1 METIYKYLAVFWNRT
16 APLITRG
23 VYVYLSIVL
32 LHYGAANLYPRMCTP
47 VTVIGFLMSPFMVIA
62 PHCEGLRW
70 VIGFTGTQIRNMW
83 LWIGGYLI
91 CYADGII
98 RDNLTTKSDKQTNI
112 LDVNTDYPRTRSQTR
127 STNTDLHSD

>member
-1 METIYKYLAVFWNRT
+1 MT

-47 VTVIGFLMSPFMVIA
+47 VTIIGFIMSPFMVIA

-70 VIGFTGTQIRNMW
+70 IIGFTGTQIRNMW

-98 RDNLTTKSDKQTNI
+98 RDNLTAKSDKQTNI
-112 LDVNTDYPRTRSQTR
+112 IDVNTIHTRTRSQTC
-127 STNTDLHSD
+127 STNTDPYSD

>member
-1 METIYKYLAVFWNRT
+1 MT

-32 LHYGAANLYPRMCTP
+32 LHYGAANLYPRMYTP

-70 VIGFTGTQIRNMW
+70 IIGFTGTQIRNMW

>member
-1 METIYKYLAVFWNRT
+1 
-16 APLITRG
+16 
-23 VYVYLSIVL
+23 
-32 LHYGAANLYPRMCTP
+32 
-47 VTVIGFLMSPFMVIA
+47 MSPFMVIA

-70 VIGFTGTQIRNMW
+70 IIGFTGTQIRNMW

-98 RDNLTTKSDKQTNI
+98 RDNLTAKSDKQTNI
-112 LDVNTDYPRTRSQTR
+112 PDVNTDYPHTRSQTR

>member
-1 METIYKYLAVFWNRT
+1 METIYKYFVAFRNRT

-32 LHYGAANLYPRMCTP
+32 LHYAAANLYPRMCTP
-47 VTVIGFLMSPFMVIA
+47 VTIIGFIMSPFMVIA

-70 VIGFTGTQIRNMW
+70 IIGFTGTQIRNMW

-98 RDNLTTKSDKQTNI
+98 RDNLTAKSDKQTNI
-112 LDVNTDYPRTRSQTR
+112 PDVNTDYPHTRSQTR